1 MMTVFTDIVLA
12 AANNNL
18 AKLVANE
25 LDINNDFSFGT
36 VMLIQPEKE
45 KTFCVP
51 GFYFKPEC
59 PCGSLN
65 GWRLHIYPGTR
76 LTLEKKFEVI
86 KK

>member
-36 VMLIQPEKE
+36 VMLIQPEK
-45 KTFCVP
+45 KRLFVCRD
-51 GFYFKPEC
+51 FI
-59 PCGSLN
+59 SNLN
-65 GWRLHIYPGTR
+65 APVALLMDGDCTSILVLALHWKR
-76 LTLEKKFEVI
+76 SSR
-86 KK
+86 

>member
-45 KTFCVP
+45 KTFFCA
-51 GFYFKPEC
+51 GILFQ
-59 PCGSLN
+59 
-65 GWRLHIYPGTR
+65 T
-76 LTLEKKFEVI
+76 
-86 KK
+86 

>member
-1 MMTVFTDIVLA
+1 MTVFTDIVLA

-45 KTFCVP
+45 KTFCVRD
-51 GFYFKPEC
+51 FI
-59 PCGSLN
+59 SNLN
-65 GWRLHIYPGTR
+65 VPVALLIDGDCTSILVLALHWKRSST
-76 LTLEKKFEVI
+76 
-86 KK
+86 